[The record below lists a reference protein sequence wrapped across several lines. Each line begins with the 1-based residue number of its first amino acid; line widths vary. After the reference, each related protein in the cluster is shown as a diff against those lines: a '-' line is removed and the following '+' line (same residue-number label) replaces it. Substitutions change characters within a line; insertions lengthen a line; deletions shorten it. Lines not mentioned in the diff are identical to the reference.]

1 MKKVVVINK
10 LGTDEKALQSAP
22 PVTGIQT
29 ESHCTIT
36 KILKSI
42 IHHSFPFPSFLS
54 NNLETV
60 NKEIDRVLVLLLW
73 KISDPNPTL
82 MEGCKLNPTLH
93 LPTEQAATF
102 MACKIYAVT
111 ALLMLPLFIQP
122 KTRLVTTTTTTTTML
137 SSRKVN
143 PQMGQLQKVGA
154 LVILNCRGKKELLV
168 TRFILLKVN
177 SKALLGRVLSGLKID
192 ATELFMVGSVLL
204 SN

>member
-1 MKKVVVINK
+1 
-10 LGTDEKALQSAP
+10 
-22 PVTGIQT
+22 
-29 ESHCTIT
+29 
-36 KILKSI
+36 
-42 IHHSFPFPSFLS
+42 
-54 NNLETV
+54 
-60 NKEIDRVLVLLLW
+60 
-73 KISDPNPTL
+73 

-122 KTRLVTTTTTTTTML
+122 KTRLVTTTML

-204 SN
+204 SNWNWNWNWNQTLIFVILGVLSHHLNRNYKQLGFVIFIYMNNYYLFALFIYWLISV